1 MAILRTYNTP
11 VTLDA
16 LDEEIIFGP
25 GYIDVD
31 LSGSNTLYVQLHTA
45 VSGTWTITVQQSLD
59 GTNWVN
65 QSVSPATG
73 SFGATFSAAAQS
85 FSNILS
91 ITSAGRPYVKIK
103 MTSYTDGEITM
114 TTAITADLAMS

>member
-1 MAILRTYNTP
+1 MAIIKTYNTP

-31 LSGSNTLYVQLHTA
+31 LSGSSTLYVQLFTS
-45 VSGTWTITVQQSLD
+45 VTSTWTITVQQSLD

-65 QSVSPATG
+65 HSVSPATG
-73 SFGATFSAAAQS
+73 SFGATFSAAGTS
-85 FSNILS
+85 FNNILS
-91 ITSAGRPYVKIK
+91 ISSSGRPYIKIK
-103 MTSYTDGEITM
+103 MTSYTSGEVTI
-114 TTAITADLAMS
+114 TTALTSSLEVS